1 MAETLTLSQ
10 IVQMKDPKKIKK
22 KKQTNWTFEEHT
34 DLVSS
39 IIKRRNSPSLS
50 QDHELE
56 EDKDISAIYETSELS
71 NASLS
76 PRNINP
82 SAVQGLAHKIARAK
96 SREVPNRSNLSSHNI
111 SKLDLE
117 GSHSAEPSNRKTQIV
132 KEMWIKSM
140 GFGFAQKYN
149 RNLNLR
155 PGIFLSDQQIRE
167 GIDICYGK
175 GERKKLRPGEE
186 ALVKKNMKELIDEAK
201 TSPELLTGS
210 NLVTVNKL
218 LKRCKLTYLL
228 KYPGCIKQIEGLWKN
243 FLTKIPPNYF
253 SSLPKIDKSVDP
265 ILAEMEEG
273 EDLAKKPL
281 VPLSERYRKHMKFI
295 K

>member
-22 KKQTNWTFEEHT
+22 KKQTNWTYDEHK
-34 DLVSS
+34 DLVTS
-39 IIKRRNSPSLS
+39 ILKKKNSPLLS
-50 QDHELE
+50 RDIEYE
-56 EDKDISAIYETSELS
+56 EDKDRSGIFEVTEYS
-71 NASLS
+71 NHSQS
-76 PRNINP
+76 PRNNSVTPILGP
-82 SAVQGLAHKIARAK
+82 SIKVPRAK
-96 SREVPNRSNLSSHNI
+96 SREIPNRSHLSSHNI

-117 GSHSAEPSNRKTQIV
+117 SSPSSEPTNRKALGV

-186 ALVKKNMKELIDEAK
+186 ALIKKNMKELIDEAK

-210 NLVTVNKL
+210 NLITVNKL

-228 KYPGCIKQIEGLWKN
+228 KYPACIKQIELLWKIH
-243 FLTKIPPNYF
+243 LSKIPPNYF
-253 SSLPKIDKSVDP
+253 SSLPKIDKTVDP
-265 ILAEMEEG
+265 VLAEMEEG